1 VKAAIAHGMARH
13 AAAVTAVRPVVKAAI
28 ARGMARHAAV
38 KAVRPGVKAAIARG
52 MARHAAVKA
61 VRPGVRAGAPAAAP
75 EPNVVHHPAAAV
87 TNGLIAATSRKAA
100 TVRRGAPNA
109 KTRKSSRN
117 VLVRVL

>member
-1 VKAAIAHGMARH
+1 K
-13 AAAVTAVRPVVKAAI
+13 AVRPVVKAAI
-28 ARGMARHAAV
+28 ARGMARHA
-38 KAVRPGVKAAIARG
+38 
-52 MARHAAVKA
+52 AAVKA